1 MSITQGSPLPDVTT
15 TTTATVPDYYNT
27 ALGAASNVATGA
39 MGSYVTGADGKPVF
53 RPKTGAEGVAAL
65 DPLQQQGYAA
75 TSGAAS
81 SYIPG
86 ITAAQQT
93 AGQAANAMNPND
105 IMSFMNPYTQS
116 VINEQARAANQN
128 WQRNIMPGLGGQF
141 VGSGG
146 FGGQRFASTLG
157 QAGADFQANL
167 TSQQNKSLSDAYKSA
182 LDAAYNRGNLQNQAA
197 QTQGVLAGKE
207 QELGLRGASA
217 LTDAGAAQQKYK
229 QSLLDFPIVNA
240 QNAMKIFSGQTIPQG
255 KTVTGPGTKDQYQN
269 STLQN
274 LTGLSTLIAS
284 AGAGKVGDL
293 LFGKAATGTAAA
305 TPGLLSK
312 IFSGDRQTVDAS
324 QFIGAGAD
332 GRGLYY
338 NPATSTYYDS
348 TGTPQGV
355 RFDQDDYSDAF
366 SSTSGYGAE
375 GGAGTVP

>member
-1 MSITQGSPLPDVTT
+1 MTSLTQGSPLPDVTT

-146 FGGQRFASTLG
+146 FGGQRFASALG

-217 LTDAGAAQQKYK
+217 LTEAGAAQQKYN

-255 KTVTGPGTKDQYQN
+255 KTVTGPGTKDQYGM
-269 STLQN
+269 STIDKIGTIGSL
-274 LTGLSTLIAS
+274 LT
-284 AGAGKVGDL
+284 AGNKGTVGDIFKTAFNKAGKDITPL
-293 LFGKAATGTAAA
+293 NSYFNSEAWRSDPGTIWEI
-305 TPGLLSK
+305 PGAIEALNKL
-312 IFSGDRQTVDAS
+312 
-324 QFIGAGAD
+324 
-332 GRGLYY
+332 
-338 NPATSTYYDS
+338 
-348 TGTPQGV
+348 TPQDWEDIV
-355 RFDQDDYSDAF
+355 
-366 SSTSGYGAE
+366 
-375 GGAGTVP
+375 